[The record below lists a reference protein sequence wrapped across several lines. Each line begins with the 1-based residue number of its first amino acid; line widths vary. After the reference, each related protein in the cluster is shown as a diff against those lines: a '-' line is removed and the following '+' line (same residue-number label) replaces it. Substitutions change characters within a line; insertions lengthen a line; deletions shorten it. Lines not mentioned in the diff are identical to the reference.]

1 MALAT
6 PNANLSYTIQDE
18 SFALLNPMEF
28 IGDSYVSWDLT
39 YWANGAL
46 FNYIPLLKKLKLR
59 EVVAFRG
66 WLGHLSDKNNPRFD
80 TDRQNPLLMF
90 PQEAAATPMHKLP
103 YMEISAGIDNFLKV
117 LRIDYVCR
125 LNYRDTPGIDRSG
138 LRIALHVTF

>member
-1 MALAT
+1 M
-6 PNANLSYTIQDE
+6 
-18 SFALLNPMEF
+18 
-28 IGDSYVSWDLT
+28 
-39 YWANGAL
+39 
-46 FNYIPLLKKLKLR
+46 
-59 EVVAFRG
+59 AFRG

-90 PQEAAATPMHKLP
+90 PQEAAATPMHTLP

-117 LRIDYVCR
+117 LRIDYVWR

>member
-1 MALAT
+1 M
-6 PNANLSYTIQDE
+6 
-18 SFALLNPMEF
+18 LNPREF

-46 FNYIPLLKKLKLR
+46 FNYIPLLNNLKLR
-59 EVVAFRG
+59 EVVSFRG

-90 PQEAAATPMHKLP
+90 PQEAADTPMHKLP

-117 LRIDYVCR
+117 LRIDYVWR